1 MFFYLSK
8 LGLLLLQPSS
18 LCAAAIGAGLL
29 MSAWPSKART
39 GRRIATGGLIA
50 LVVLGFSPVAN
61 LMLLPLEHRFP
72 RPDLSA
78 IGPRVAGL
86 VILGGF
92 EDTWVSGGRQELALT
107 DAAERLTEAV
117 RLAQRLPAAKVVF
130 TGGAA
135 DLVTAEGAADLVR
148 EYLIAFGVAAERII
162 LERTSR
168 TTDENARNTRDIVKP
183 RPGDVWLLVTS
194 AQHMPRAIGVF
205 RGSGF
210 DVVAWPVDYRT
221 AGNGRDGLSGFRMIS
236 EGLRRADHAA
246 KEWYGLFGYW
256 VAGRSRDLFPAP

>member
-18 LCAAAIGAGLL
+18 LCAAAIGAGLF
-29 MSAWPSKART
+29 MSAWPARARA
-39 GRRIATGGLIA
+39 GRRIAFGGLVA

-61 LMLLPLEHRFP
+61 LMLLPLEHRFQ
-72 RPDLSA
+72 RPDLGA
-78 IGPRVAGL
+78 IGSRVAGL

-92 EDTWVSGGRQELALT
+92 EDTWVSGERGELALT

-117 RLAQRLPAAKVVF
+117 RLAQRLPEAAVVF
-130 TGGAA
+130 TGGSA
-135 DLVTAEGAADLVR
+135 DFVSAKDAADLVR
-148 EYLIAFGVAAERII
+148 DYLVAFGVAPERIR

-168 TTDENARNTRDIVKP
+168 TTDENARNTREIVKP
-183 RPGDVWLLVTS
+183 RAGDVWLLVTS
-194 AQHMPRAIGVF
+194 AQHMPRAVGVF
-205 RGSGF
+205 RAAGF

-221 AGNGRDGLSGFRMIS
+221 VGAADALNGFRMIS

-256 VAGRSRDLFPAP
+256 VAGRSSDLFPAP